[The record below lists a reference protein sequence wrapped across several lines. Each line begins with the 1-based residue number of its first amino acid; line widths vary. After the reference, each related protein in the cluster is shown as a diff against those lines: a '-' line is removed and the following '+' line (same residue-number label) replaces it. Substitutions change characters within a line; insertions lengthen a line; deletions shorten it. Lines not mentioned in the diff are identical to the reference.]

1 MKRMP
6 FILLLQVPI
15 WGRRVLHVTIL
26 INRA

>member
-1 MKRMP
+1 MQKMP
-6 FILLLQVPI
+6 FILLLRFPI